1 MSVHL
6 WHFKITKGRMEPDQG
21 ASKLLHREIIVMHS
35 YAIREPVKTEGSKE
49 HETKQ
54 ANLLVQ
60 GSTC

>member
-1 MSVHL
+1 
-6 WHFKITKGRMEPDQG
+6 MEPDQG

-35 YAIREPVKTEGSKE
+35 YAIRKPVKTEGSK

>member
-1 MSVHL
+1 
-6 WHFKITKGRMEPDQG
+6 MEPDQG
-21 ASKLLHREIIVMHS
+21 ASKVLHREIIVMHS
-35 YAIREPVKTEGSKE
+35 YAIRKPVKTEGSKE